1 MRNIEM
7 RSMKNLTPKILLP
20 AVVILITSAL
30 CQAQELSAHAKANKF
45 AQQSN
50 NNSANVTFSSGR
62 DLIDEAQWAKAEQKF
77 SQYITNYPNEK
88 NLDAAF
94 YWMAYSQYKLSRY
107 GDSQVSIAR
116 LLNRFPNTNWKEDAN
131 LLLAQLP
138 QDP

>member
-20 AVVILITSAL
+20 AGVVILILATSAVL

-45 AQQSN
+45 AQQGT
-50 NNSANVTFSSGR
+50 NNSANATFSSGR
-62 DLIDEAQWAKAEQKF
+62 DLIDDAQWAKAEQKF

-116 LLNRFPNTNWKEDAN
+116 
-131 LLLAQLP
+131 
-138 QDP
+138 